1 MNAPRPARRLPG
13 AVRRRV
19 VVTGLAAVVA
29 MMVGACGSSSDSGSA
44 ASSGSAK
51 KDPIVIGMSLP
62 LTGPVADRAKP
73 GYEGYQY
80 WVDEL
85 NANGGMLGR
94 QVKLKVLDDGFDQKT
109 AISDYT
115 KLIGQDKVDLVLGT
129 FSSDLNLAVAPIA
142 ERYKYVYVEPSGG
155 ADEIFERGFT
165 KLFFAQPAT
174 TKKLPEQ
181 FVKMIEEA
189 PEAQRPKTVAY
200 VTVEDPNTTQLEKI
214 LKADLEALGLET
226 VHSAT
231 YAADASNFDAIANA
245 VKEAKPDLVV
255 SGSIAQ
261 DGIQLIRSFQKLGF
275 SPKMLYQTNTPT
287 DPAFAKAIGKDSTE
301 GILTYLAYS
310 AEAGYPGN
318 DAFVSG
324 YEEKF
329 GAPPSEDAANSY
341 TAGQVLAAGVEGA
354 GSLDQ
359 EAIAKWLHANSVDT
373 IVGPLSWDA
382 AGASQGHM
390 LLAQFQKGELR
401 VIGPADA
408 ATTKEIVY
416 EKPAW

>member
-1 MNAPRPARRLPG
+1 MKAARPS
-13 AVRRRV
+13 RRV
-19 VVTGLAAVVA
+19 VVTGLAGVVA
-29 MMVGACGSSSDSGSA
+29 MVVGACGSSSDSGSA
-44 ASSGSAK
+44 SGSTK

-73 GYEGYQY
+73 GYEGYKY
-80 WVDEL
+80 WVEEL
-85 NANGGMLGR
+85 NAKGGMLGR
-94 QVKLKVLDDGFDQKT
+94 KVELKVVDDGFDQKT

-142 ERYKYVYVEPSGG
+142 ERYNYVYVEPSGG
-155 ADEIFERGFT
+155 ADEIFERGFK

-181 FVKMIEEA
+181 FVKMIEAA
-189 PEAQRPKTVAY
+189 PEGKRPETVAF
-200 VTVEDPNTTQLEKI
+200 VTAEDPNTTQLEGI
-214 LKADLEALGLET
+214 LKKDLEALGVKT

-231 YAADASNFDAIANA
+231 YAADASNFDSIANG
-245 VKEAKPDLVV
+245 VKDANPDLVV

-275 SPKMLYQTNTPT
+275 SPGMLYQTNTPT
-287 DPAFAKAIGKDSTE
+287 DPAFAKGIGKDSTE

-310 AEAGYPGN
+310 AEADYPGN
-318 DAFVSG
+318 DEFVAG
-324 YEEKF
+324 YEKKF

-359 EAIAKWLHANSVDT
+359 DAIAKWLHANTVET

-382 AGASQGHM
+382 SGASQGDM
-390 LLAQFQKGELR
+390 LLAQFQKGEMR
-401 VIGPADA
+401 VIGPAEA

>member
-1 MNAPRPARRLPG
+1 MNAARR
-13 AVRRRV
+13 
-19 VVTGLAAVVA
+19 AVVA
-29 MMVGACGSSSDSGSA
+29 GLAVGMAVIVGACGSSSDSGSSSA
-44 ASSGSAK
+44 AKSGK
-51 KDPIVIGMSLP
+51 PIVIGMSLP

-73 GYEGYQY
+73 GYEGYKY
-80 WVDEL
+80 WVDEI

-94 QVKLKVLDDGFDQKT
+94 KVELKVLDDGFDQKT

-115 KLIGQDKVDLVLGT
+115 KLIGQDKVDLLLGT

-142 ERYKYVYVEPSGG
+142 ERYNYVYVEPSGG
-155 ADEIFERGFT
+155 ADEIFERGFK

-181 FVKMIEEA
+181 FVKMIADA
-189 PEAQRPKTVAY
+189 PEDQRPTTVAY

-214 LKADLEALGLET
+214 LKADLEALGLKT

-245 VKEAKPDLVV
+245 VKQAKPDLVV
-255 SGSIAQ
+255 NGSIAQ

-275 SPKMLYQTNTPT
+275 SPDMLYQTNTPT
-287 DPAFAKAIGKDSTE
+287 DPAFADAIGKKNTE

-310 AEAGYPGN
+310 AKAGYSGN
-318 DAFVSG
+318 DEFVAG
-324 YEEKF
+324 YEKQF
-329 GAPPSEDAANSY
+329 GAPPAEDAANSY

-359 EAIAKWLHANSVDT
+359 DAIAEWLHSNTVDT
-373 IVGPLSWDA
+373 IVGPLSWDQ
-382 AGASQGHM
+382 AGASQGDM
-390 LLAQFQKGELR
+390 LLAQFQNGDLQ
-401 VIGPADA
+401 VIAPADA
-408 ATTKEIVY
+408 ATTQNIINK
-416 EKPAW
+416 KPAW

>member
-1 MNAPRPARRLPG
+1 MNAPRPSRRLPG
-13 AVRRRV
+13 A
-19 VVTGLAAVVA
+19 VVTGLAAVMA

-44 ASSGSAK
+44 SSSGSAK
-51 KDPIVIGMSLP
+51 QDPIVIGMSLP

-174 TKKLPEQ
+174 TKKLPDQ
-181 FVKMIEEA
+181 FVKMIQAA
-189 PEAQRPKTVAY
+189 PEDQRPKTVAY
-200 VTVEDPNTTQLEKI
+200 VTVEDPNTTQLETI
-214 LKADLEALGLET
+214 LKKDLEALGLKT
-226 VHSAT
+226 VHAAT

-245 VKEAKPDLVV
+245 VKRANPDLVV

-275 SPKMLYQTNTPT
+275 SPDMLYQTNTPT
-287 DPAFAKAIGKDSTE
+287 DPAFADAIGKTSTE

-318 DAFVSG
+318 DGFVSG
-324 YEEKF
+324 YEKKF
-329 GAPPSEDAANSY
+329 GARPSEDAANSY
-341 TAGQVLAAGVEGA
+341 TAGQVLAAGVAGA

-359 EAIAKWLHANSVDT
+359 EAIAKWLHANTVET

-382 AGASQGHM
+382 AGASQGDM

-401 VIGPADA
+401 VIAPAEA
-408 ATTKEIVY
+408 ATSKDIVY
-416 EKPAW
+416 KKPAW

>member
-1 MNAPRPARRLPG
+1 
-13 AVRRRV
+13 
-19 VVTGLAAVVA
+19 
-29 MMVGACGSSSDSGSA
+29 
-44 ASSGSAK
+44 
-51 KDPIVIGMSLP
+51 
-62 LTGPVADRAKP
+62 
-73 GYEGYQY
+73 
-80 WVDEL
+80 
-85 NANGGMLGR
+85 
-94 QVKLKVLDDGFDQKT
+94 
-109 AISDYT
+109 
-115 KLIGQDKVDLVLGT
+115 VDLVLGT

-155 ADEIFERGFT
+155 ADEIFARGFT

-174 TKKLPEQ
+174 TKKLPDQ
-181 FVKMIEEA
+181 FVKMLQAA
-189 PEAQRPKTVAY
+189 PEDQRPKTVAY
-200 VTVEDPNTTQLEKI
+200 VTVEDPNTTQLETI
-214 LKADLEALGLET
+214 LKKDLEALGLKT
-226 VHSAT
+226 VHAAT

-245 VKEAKPDLVV
+245 VKQANPDLVV

-275 SPKMLYQTNTPT
+275 SPDMLYQTNTPT
-287 DPAFAKAIGKDSTE
+287 DPAYADAIGKTSTE

-324 YEEKF
+324 YEKKF

-341 TAGQVLAAGVEGA
+341 TAGQVLAAGVAGA

-359 EAIAKWLHANSVDT
+359 EAIAKWLHANTVET

-382 AGASQGHM
+382 AGASQGDM

-401 VIGPADA
+401 VIAPAEA
-408 ATTKEIVY
+408 ATSKEIVY
-416 EKPAW
+416 KKPAW